1 MSHAKNKLRW
11 CLQKA
16 KKELQ
21 EGRKHR
27 GLIEVMPDSERAREH
42 IAKAEHNLKE
52 GLFKNGQKWPKVKE
66 NKIKI

>member
-11 CLQKA
+11 CLNKA

-27 GLIEVMPDSERAREH
+27 GLVEVAPNIEA
-42 IAKAEHNLKE
+42 AKGHKS
-52 GLFKNGQKWPKVKE
+52 
-66 NKIKI
+66 